1 MLINLI
7 VLCSTLAVLCTTQ
20 ATSLQ
25 ADSNK
30 NECQYL
36 EESATFKCVTSSADT
51 VPALSS

>member
-1 MLINLI
+1 MLVNLI

-25 ADSNK
+25 VDSSK

-36 EESATFKCVTSSADT
+36 EESATFKCVTSSNET
-51 VPALSS
+51 LPTLSS